1 MMVTGSGVNNGIA
14 ALQICE
20 ARCHTGAVTDEPK
33 ASSPSAAAALADKA
47 FGERL
52 RALRNADGLT
62 LDAVCQR
69 MRTLGVEYM
78 NPSTLSRIE
87 TGARPVRLAEA
98 LVISRIFEVSLE
110 AMNPTHDDLRTAQTL
125 ARQARDS
132 YLGMRRAAQNFARLR
147 QSLVEKRDELEATVQ
162 TDLTE
167 GEQSAY
173 MEVLGR
179 VEAVLSLDAVSAV
192 EGAVGK
198 RPASTVDLLVTPE
211 VAIRLAE
218 DN

>member
-1 MMVTGSGVNNGIA
+1 M
-14 ALQICE
+14 
-20 ARCHTGAVTDEPK
+20 TDEPK

-98 LVISRIFEVSLE
+98 LVISRIFGVSLE
-110 AMNPTHDDLRTAQTL
+110 AMNPMHDDLRIAQTL

-132 YLGMRRAAQNFARLR
+132 YLGMKRAAQTFAKLCA
-147 QSLVEKRDELEATVQ
+147 QLVEKRDGLVAAVSA
-162 TDLTE
+162 DLTDDE
-167 GEQSAY
+167 RDAY
-173 MEVLGR
+173 LEVLGR
-179 VEAVLSLDAVSAV
+179 VEVVLALDAVATV

-198 RPASTVDLLVTPE
+198 RPESTIDLLLSPD
-211 VAIRLAE
+211 VAARLAK
-218 DN
+218 DDA